1 MLAFS
6 DSVTVAIGVLMLVA
20 IVLIISIIRYNA
32 DDFVKFW
39 AAVGTMIGLALGG
52 VGTFFFTKEQVENKE
67 SQLKTT
73 QNALQTSE
81 KEKTAA
87 GQTLTQL
94 VDSVTW
100 DPGATSKIKQLSLQ
114 LKGEKPSSD
123 IRSWDSPQM
132 YASPA
137 PSVSPPP
144 SLSVSPARD
153 LEPKAEARTSPTR

>member
-1 MLAFS
+1 
-6 DSVTVAIGVLMLVA
+6 
-20 IVLIISIIRYNA
+20 
-32 DDFVKFW
+32 
-39 AAVGTMIGLALGG
+39 
-52 VGTFFFTKEQVENKE
+52 VENKE

-123 IRSWDSPQM
+123 IRSWDSPEM